1 MINKKLNLS
10 LKLNN
15 SFSSLGGGD
24 QPFTPLEQTMK
35 TPLDQPMLLHTPQHH
50 PGYQNGNHNGN
61 MDYFTRNDSN
71 TSINSHTLYQNPHY
85 NESDDILTDI
95 DEPLFGSFK
104 TTKNYTVNF
113 NQNFDQLLL
122 STYQYFLG
130 LPTTT
135 PFLGTIPPSGLVSK
149 VSNDTMSK
157 LIQSTSSS
165 ASSNPPSFDH
175 QNIVSHDFLR
185 NHSYKPIFLQLIR
198 KRLIDLCSC
207 HQNGLPLPQSTSIT
221 ITVTSGGGNG
231 MPFTTTTTASNSNN
245 GMPPNIRQSSIS
257 NLSLTELNI
266 SNYNAA
272 LNGGTKNSAVAA
284 AAAMDNRS
292 RSSSISLRKQSLT
305 RNNSYSGNNW
315 LHVGNLN
322 TIKPEAPHSKFSTMH
337 NDNLSTDSLQ
347 SIQDYVPQ
355 SFINKSG
362 TNNSTNTS
370 NGNSSLNNNNNNN
383 SLHPSLTSSNGFNS
397 MMMDYQT
404 PPSSQKGS
412 ISHQITPP
420 SNSSSS
426 HQIFNSGNENMVDD
440 FSFYLSRSRSSSRGT
455 TLPKA
460 LHINTDAVH
469 NANSSKN
476 GSFSSASSINGTTD
490 TLDSPFMSS
499 SKTSDDC
506 GYFTNGFPVSQN
518 GNIPHSPMYD
528 NDNSSISS
536 ASSTG
541 SLRGTGIATVISG
554 ATPTLTTV
562 TNSPGSNGSG
572 LNSAMNASLSS
583 TGTNPPSVSASTGAA
598 APANKDSINLP
609 SQFSLSEKKRD
620 SLKLKRGIH

>member
-15 SFSSLGGGD
+15 SFSSLGGAD

-35 TPLDQPMLLHTPQHH
+35 TPIDQPMLMHTPQHH
-50 PGYQNGNHNGN
+50 PNHGPNNNGGA
-61 MDYFTRNDSN
+61 MDYFPRNDS
-71 TSINSHTLYQNPHY
+71 TSSINSHSLYQNPHY

-122 STYQYFLG
+122 SSYQYFLG

-149 VSNDTMSK
+149 VSNDTMNK
-157 LIQSTSSS
+157 LIQSTSSTTS
-165 ASSNPPSFDH
+165 VPPSFDY
-175 QNIVSHDFLR
+175 QNLVSHDFLR

-198 KRLIDLCSC
+198 KRLIDLCTC
-207 HQNGLPLPQSTSIT
+207 HHSGLPLPQSTSIT

-231 MPFTTTTTASNSNN
+231 MPFTTTTTASSNN
-245 GMPPNIRQSSIS
+245 NSSGMPPNIRQSSIS

-266 SNYNAA
+266 SNYNA
-272 LNGGTKNSAVAA
+272 LNGSKNLAA
-284 AAAMDNRS
+284 ATAALDNRS

-305 RNNSYSGNNW
+305 RNNSSSGNNW

-322 TIKPEAPHSKFSTMH
+322 TIKPEMHHSKFSAMH
-337 NDNLSTDSLQ
+337 NDNVSTDSLQ
-347 SIQDYVPQ
+347 SIQDFVPQ
-355 SFINKSG
+355 SFINKSSMNPS
-362 TNNSTNTS
+362 TTANNTHNAS
-370 NGNSSLNNNNNNN
+370 GNANAN
-383 SLHPSLTSSNGFNS
+383 SLHPSVSNSNGFNS

-420 SNSSSS
+420 SLSASS
-426 HQIFNSGNENMVDD
+426 HQIFNSGNENMVDE
-440 FSFYLSRSRSSSRGT
+440 FNFYLTRSRSSSRGT
-455 TLPKA
+455 SLPKA
-460 LHINTDAVH
+460 LHINTEHGVP
-469 NANSSKN
+469 KN
-476 GSFSSASSINGTTD
+476 GSFSSASSINGASD

-499 SKTSDDC
+499 SKTSEDC
-506 GYFTNGFPVSQN
+506 GYFTNGFPVNSN
-518 GNIPHSPMYD
+518 VAHSPMYD

-541 SLRGTGIATVISG
+541 SLRGTGIATVVNGTSG
-554 ATPTLTTV
+554 TATLTTV
-562 TNSPGSNGSG
+562 TNSPGTNGYASNNTTASSNMAASSSNGPS
-572 LNSAMNASLSS
+572 SAA
-583 TGTNPPSVSASTGAA
+583 T
-598 APANKDSINLP
+598 NKDSINLP